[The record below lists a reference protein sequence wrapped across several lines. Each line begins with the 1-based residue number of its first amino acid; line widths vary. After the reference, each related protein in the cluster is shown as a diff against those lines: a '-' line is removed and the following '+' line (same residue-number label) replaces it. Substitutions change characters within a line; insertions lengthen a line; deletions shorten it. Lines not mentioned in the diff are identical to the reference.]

1 MALPQGPCIRRADCC
16 REVSTVGA
24 LVLAYLVGSIS
35 IARLATRASDI
46 DITTVGSGNPGATNV
61 ARTLGK
67 KAGAAVLVGDLL
79 KGVIGSVIGLWLI
92 PDGGIEAGFL
102 GGAAAVVGHCLPLWF
117 RFRGGKGV
125 ATAAGTLVV
134 NVWVLS
140 LVLTLVWAV
149 LIKTVKISSVA
160 SMVVVVLAVPG
171 VWIATQSTQ
180 ATLVMAGIATLIIA
194 RHRDNIARLMA
205 GREDTVV

>member
-1 MALPQGPCIRRADCC
+1 M
-16 REVSTVGA
+16 STFGA

-35 IARLATRASDI
+35 IARLATRATDI

-61 ARTLGK
+61 ARALGK

-79 KGVIGSVIGLWLI
+79 KGVIGSLIGVWLI

-102 GGAAAVVGHCLPLWF
+102 GGSAAVVGHCLPLWF

-125 ATAAGTLVV
+125 ATAAGMLVA
-134 NVWVLS
+134 NVWVVS
-140 LVLTLVWAV
+140 LVLTFVWAL
-149 LIKTVKISSVA
+149 LIKTIKISSVA
-160 SMVVVVLAVPG
+160 SLVVVVLAVPG
-171 VWIATQSTQ
+171 VWIETGSVL
-180 ATLVMAGIATLIIA
+180 ATLVMAGVATLIIG